1 MKRIRDKFKKYRV
14 CSKDRAITADVERM
28 KAKYGRKRP
37 VPSSTLSG
45 VAVGA
50 EGVVK
55 VQRMQVIK
63 TLQFAVENLK

>member
-1 MKRIRDKFKKYRV
+1 MKRIRDKFRKYRV
-14 CSKDRAITADVERM
+14 RSKDPAITADIERM

-45 VAVGA
+45 DAVGA
-50 EGVVK
+50 EYVVK
-55 VQRMQVIK
+55 VQLMVIK